1 MEYKDI
7 TLKSL
12 VANRPDL
19 VDAIKSGED
28 ENTSEVSVVKDSKG
42 RTKVWTE
49 ITRDVE
55 GNQVS
60 KRVDTYSYYGTGE
73 INTINQK
80 VYGAGNLKPESE
92 QDVRHYKDGTQ
103 PTVSKVMIKGVIK

>member
-19 VDAIKSGED
+19 VNAVKSGED
-28 ENTSEVSVVKDSKG
+28 EPTSEVSVVKDAKG
-42 RTKVWTE
+42 RRKIWTE
-49 ITRDVE
+49 ITRDID
-55 GNQVS
+55 GIQVS

-80 VYGAGNLKPESE
+80 VYGATTKVIDE
-92 QDVRHYKDGTQ
+92 QNIKHYANGKR
-103 PTVSKVMIKGVIK
+103 PTVSKVEPKVIIK